1 MKLDV
6 ISVVVLAFCFG
17 VCITLAVEAKSAF
30 GEGKSEV
37 VVAETH

>member
-17 VCITLAVEAKSAF
+17 VCVTLAVEAKSVF
-30 GEGKSEV
+30 GDEKAEV
-37 VVAETH
+37 VVAESH

>member
-17 VCITLAVEAKSAF
+17 VCVTLAVEAKSVF
-30 GEGKSEV
+30 GESKSEV